1 MEKGFITV
9 NKLPAPTWEKLKVNR
24 ADVSLAGISAKAGA
38 VTVRGTA
45 PAETADENIIK
56 DFSAVKT
63 GMGEEISDFF
73 DDLHKDKN
81 FKPDFLKASGN
92 TLLKFEDSNEPKAE
106 RLFLDVA
113 ENEKATVIMSVLC
126 SGVFQTIANLKK
138 GARLELVQI
147 INESGKDTVLTDIGA
162 VCEEGAG
169 FKLIQVFMSGKEVY
183 SGCRTLLSGKDSR
196 YEAYLGYD
204 LSGEDILDMN
214 YHAVHTGKRTES
226 AITASGALAGS
237 SQKVFRGTIDFIRGC
252 AGAVGNE
259 NEDVLI
265 LDDGV
270 INKTVPLILCEEE
283 DVEGNH
289 GASIGKP
296 DDETLFY
303 LMSRGISR
311 EEALAV
317 LRRSKLCGAVMK
329 ISNEEFR
336 KELLESIYDRT

>member
-24 ADVSLAGISAKAGA
+24 ANVNLTGISAKAEY

-45 PAETADENIIK
+45 PEETADENIIK
-56 DFSAVKT
+56 DFSGIKT
-63 GMGEEISDFF
+63 GMGEEISNIF
-73 DDLHKDKN
+73 DELFKAKN
-81 FKPDFLKASGN
+81 LKPDLLKASGN
-92 TLLKFEDSNEPKAE
+92 TLLKFEGSKDHAAE
-106 RLFLDVA
+106 RLFIDIA
-113 ENEKATVIMSVLC
+113 ENEKATVIMSLPC
-126 SGVFQTIANLKK
+126 AGVFQTIANLKK
-138 GARLELVQI
+138 GSNLELVQI
-147 INESGKDTVLTDIGA
+147 ISKSDKDALLTDIGA
-162 VCEEGAG
+162 VCEDGSD

-183 SGCRTLLSGKDSR
+183 SGCRTLLSGKDSK

-204 LSGEDILDMN
+204 LDEEDLLDMN

-226 AITASGALAGS
+226 AMTASGALADG

-265 LDDGV
+265 LDEGV

-296 DDETLFY
+296 DEETLFY

-329 ISNEEFR
+329 ISDEEFR

>member
-1 MEKGFITV
+1 MSKEMLFLEELNKG
-9 NKLPAPTWEKLKVNR
+9 
-24 ADVSLAGISAKAGA
+24 
-38 VTVRGTA
+38 
-45 PAETADENIIK
+45 
-56 DFSAVKT
+56 
-63 GMGEEISDFF
+63 EIS
-73 DDLHKDKN
+73 L
-81 FKPDFLKASGN
+81 PEG
-92 TLLKFEDSNEPKAE
+92 TE
-106 RLFLDVA
+106 
-113 ENEKATVIMSVLC
+113 
-126 SGVFQTIANLKK
+126 
-138 GARLELVQI
+138 ELVI
-147 INESGKDTVLTDIGA
+147 RVKSLPCILNIRETKGW
-162 VCEEGAG
+162 CG
-169 FKLIQVFMSGKEVY
+169 FW
-183 SGCRTLLSGKDSR
+183 
-196 YEAYLGYD
+196 YD
-204 LSGEDILDMN
+204 LSFRTEGYRLGHNLFLLRNEEEILDMN

-265 LDDGV
+265 LDDGA

-289 GASIGKP
+289 GASIGRP
-296 DDETLFY
+296 DEETLFY

-329 ISNEEFR
+329 ISDEEFR